1 VKAPEFDYVRVATL
15 EAAFEQLSSGA
26 DVRIL
31 AGGQSLLPSLNMR
44 LSKPERLVDIS
55 RVPGLADITLHEGF
69 LHIGALTRHCTIET
83 SSLVRHHV
91 PLLAMAAPHIAH
103 SAIRN
108 RGTFGGSLALADPA
122 AEWPACCIALDA
134 VVVVAHSGGERRI
147 AAKDFFL
154 GLYTTALESHE
165 IIVRAEIPLP
175 THNDVAGFSELA
187 RRHGDYAMV
196 GLAAQGT
203 QHNGR
208 WTRLK
213 LVYFGVSDRPVEAV
227 AAARHLIAGDGIK
240 AAQNG
245 IDASLD
251 FAGDD
256 VCTSET
262 RLHLAR
268 VLLGRVLADMDSNRA
283 KAA

>member
-15 EAAFEQLSSGA
+15 QAAFEQLASGD

-31 AGGQSLLPSLNMR
+31 AGGQSLVPSLNMR
-44 LSKPERLVDIS
+44 LSKPERLIDIS
-55 RVPGLADITLHEGF
+55 RVPGLTDISVQQGS
-69 LHIGALTRHCTIET
+69 LHIGALTRHCTLEM
-83 SSLVRHHV
+83 SPLVRQHV

-134 VVVVAHSGGERRI
+134 VIVVANSLGERRI

-154 GLYTTALESHE
+154 GLYTTALESRE
-165 IIVRAEIPLP
+165 IIVRVEIPLP
-175 THNDVAGFSELA
+175 PQNAVAGFSELA

-203 QHNGR
+203 QQDGR

-213 LVYFGVSDRPVEAV
+213 LVFFGVSDRPFEAV
-227 AAARHLIAGDGIK
+227 AAAHEVVAGHGLK
-240 AAQNG
+240 EAQKC
-245 IDASLD
+245 IDSSLD

-268 VLLGRVLADMDSNRA
+268 VLLGRVLANMDSN
-283 KAA
+283 KAAAA